1 MEDIKF
7 SHDEL
12 INLVPAA
19 MFGDRS
25 SIEESMEYAELIAKA
40 SESYIHAI
48 TPWFVLY
55 NTIAK
60 KYYLIPKETV
70 DNGK

>member
-1 MEDIKF
+1 MEDLKF

-19 MFGDRS
+19 MFGDRN

>member
-1 MEDIKF
+1 MEDLKF

-12 INLVPAA
+12 INLVPAS
-19 MFGDRS
+19 MFADRS
-25 SIEESMEYAELIAKA
+25 SIEESKEYAERIARS

-48 TPWFVLY
+48 APWFVLY
-55 NTIAK
+55 NTIAN

>member
-1 MEDIKF
+1 MADLKF

-25 SIEESMEYAELIAKA
+25 SIEESMEYAELIAKS

>member
-1 MEDIKF
+1 MEDLKF